1 MGVKH
6 KSQRT
11 QGTTQHERFTEVV
24 ESRRR
29 GRVEMEGRL
38 LLSQVTGSEKM
49 GTQAQRKPNLKSN
62 TSLLLTALARNLAYN
77 FHDNLSFSI

>member
-1 MGVKH
+1 
-6 KSQRT
+6 
-11 QGTTQHERFTEVV
+11 
-24 ESRRR
+24 
-29 GRVEMEGRL
+29 MEGRL